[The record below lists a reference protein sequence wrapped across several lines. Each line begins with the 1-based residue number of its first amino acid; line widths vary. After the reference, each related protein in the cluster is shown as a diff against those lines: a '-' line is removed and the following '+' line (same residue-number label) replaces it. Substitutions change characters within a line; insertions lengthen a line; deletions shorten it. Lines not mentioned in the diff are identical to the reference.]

1 MILHYFNKKENKDKK
16 IANKI
21 YLSLIDFIQ
30 LILNKSDI
38 KIKKDFN
45 SSFEL
50 MTIFLFSIFFA
61 YKKKIKNKDIN
72 QYLMNLYIIDLD
84 KSLRELGIG
93 DMSIGKYVKSYVK
106 KFYYRISQ
114 LEIIFIA
121 NNYKQFDKYINKINI
136 LSQSNNHSDLSKS
149 LFIAV
154 NDLFKRAKK
163 NDLTKLTLKNSTN

>member
-1 MILHYFNKKENKDKK
+1 MILHYFNKKENNDRK

-30 LILNKSDI
+30 LFLNKSDL

-50 MTIFLFSIFFA
+50 MTIFLFAIFFF
-61 YKKKIKNKDIN
+61 YKKKIKNKDIK

-114 LEIIFIA
+114 LEIIFRV
-121 NNYKQFDKYINKINI
+121 NNYKAFDKYINKINI
-136 LSQSNNHSDLSKS
+136 QSKSNNHSDLSKS

-163 NDLTKLTLKNSTN
+163 NDLSKLTLKNSTN

>member
-1 MILHYFNKKENKDKK
+1 MILHYFKKKENKDKK

-21 YLSLIDFIQ
+21 YVSLIDFIQ

-50 MTIFLFSIFFA
+50 MTIFLFAIFFA
-61 YKKKIKNKDIN
+61 YKKKIKNKNIN

-106 KFYYRISQ
+106 KFYYRISK
-114 LEIIFIA
+114 LENIFKI
-121 NNYKQFDKYINKINI
+121 NNYKEFDKYIRKIDI
-136 LSQSNNHSDLSKS
+136 QSQSNNHTYLPKYLFIIVNDLLKRAKRNDLSK
-149 LFIAV
+149 LTFKNIA
-154 NDLFKRAKK
+154 N
-163 NDLTKLTLKNSTN
+163 

>member
-21 YLSLIDFIQ
+21 YLSIINFII
-30 LILNKSDI
+30 LVLNKRDL

-50 MTIFLFSIFFA
+50 MTIFLFAIFFA
-61 YKKKIKNKDIN
+61 YNKKIKNKDIN

-84 KSLRELGIG
+84 KSLRELGIE

-114 LEIIFIA
+114 LEIIFKV
-121 NNYKQFDKYINKINI
+121 NNYKKFDKYINKINI
-136 LSQSNNHSDLSKS
+136 QSQSNNHSDLSKS

-163 NDLTKLTLKNSTN
+163 NDLSKLTLKNSTN

>member
-1 MILHYFNKKENKDKK
+1 MILHYFNKKENDDRK

-30 LILNKSDI
+30 LFLNKSDL

-50 MTIFLFSIFFA
+50 MTIFLFAIFFS
-61 YKKKIKNKDIN
+61 YKKKIKNKYIN
-72 QYLMNLYIIDLD
+72 QCLMNLYIIDLD

-93 DMSIGKYVKSYVK
+93 DMSIGKYVKLYVK

-114 LEIIFIA
+114 LEIIFKT
-121 NNYKQFDKYINKINI
+121 NNYNEFDKYINKINI
-136 LSQSNNHSDLSKS
+136 QSQSNNHSDLSKC

-154 NDLFKRAKK
+154 VDLFNRAKK
-163 NDLTKLTLKNSTN
+163 NDLSKLTLKNSTN